1 MYIPRVNNLKLL
13 SVTFV
18 TLFFAQVQAGTFC
31 DGEDLHFSVVND
43 FNLAIFGFDK
53 VTNPLV
59 EVITWLE

>member
-1 MYIPRVNNLKLL
+1 MYIPHDNNLKLQ

-31 DGEDLHFSVVND
+31 YGEDLHFSIVND

-59 EVITWLE
+59 KVITWLA